1 MKNIRFIN
9 INHQLKNMANI
20 LTFKFLR
27 ELQKKERASRELE
40 KLDNDFYSQVSGY
53 MEKKMGLDLKNN
65 QDFAARRDLEHT
77 KIIIGDILNRRERKV
92 INLAVLNVRGI
103 IMPKNILPEE
113 KELFDKIKSAV
124 TKYRSNLEFV
134 FYENEEKKETAGENI
149 KKEEKENNKD
159 KEEKK
164 TENKTEN
171 DKSEETDNNIIA
183 NTTKIKILGAV
194 PEFVAD
200 DNESYGPFEEGEIVD
215 IPQSAAEILINIK
228 KAEKEK

>member
-1 MKNIRFIN
+1 
-9 INHQLKNMANI
+9 MANI

-65 QDFAARRDLEHT
+65 QDFAERRDLEHT

-92 INLAVLNVRGI
+92 INLAVLNVRGT

-113 KELFDKIKSAV
+113 KELFEKIKSAV

-134 FYENEEKKETAGENI
+134 FYENKEKKETAGENI
-149 KKEEKENNKD
+149 KEDNIEKKKEKG
-159 KEEKK
+159 EEDKK
-164 TENKTEN
+164 TEKNKAG
-171 DKSEETDNNIIA
+171 ETDSNKSV
-183 NTTKIKILGAV
+183 TKIKILGAV

-200 DNESYGPFEEGEIVD
+200 DGESYGPFEEGEIVD
-215 IPQSAAEILINIK
+215 IPQSAAAILINIK
-228 KAEKEK
+228 KAKKEK

>member
-1 MKNIRFIN
+1 
-9 INHQLKNMANI
+9 MANI

-27 ELQKKERASRELE
+27 ELQKRERASRELE

-53 MEKKMGLDLKNN
+53 MEKKTGLDLKNN

-92 INLAVLNVRGI
+92 INLAVLNVRGT

-113 KELFDKIKSAV
+113 KELFEKIKSAV

-134 FYENEEKKETAGENI
+134 FYEKEDKKETAGENI
-149 KKEEKENNKD
+149 KEEEAEKEKERGEKD
-159 KEEKK
+159 KK
-164 TENKTEN
+164 TEKAEA
-171 DKSEETDNNIIA
+171 EETDSKTD
-183 NTTKIKILGAV
+183 TTKIKILGTV

-200 DNESYGPFEEGEIVD
+200 DGESYGPFEEGEIVK
-215 IPQSAAEILINIK
+215 IPQSAAAILINIK

>member
-1 MKNIRFIN
+1 
-9 INHQLKNMANI
+9 MANI

-65 QDFAARRDLEHT
+65 KDFAERRDLEHT

-92 INLAVLNVRGI
+92 INLAVLNVRGT

-113 KELFDKIKSAV
+113 KELFEKIKSAV

-134 FYENEEKKETAGENI
+134 FYENEEKKETARENI
-149 KKEEKENNKD
+149 KEDNIEKKKEKGEEN
-159 KEEKK
+159 KK
-164 TENKTEN
+164 TEKNKAGDT
-171 DKSEETDNNIIA
+171 DSSKSV
-183 NTTKIKILGAV
+183 TKIKILGAV

-200 DNESYGPFEEGEIVD
+200 DGESYGPFEEGEIVD
-215 IPQSAAEILINIK
+215 IPQSAAAILINIK
-228 KAEKEK
+228 KAKKEK

>member
-1 MKNIRFIN
+1 
-9 INHQLKNMANI
+9 MANI

>member
-1 MKNIRFIN
+1 
-9 INHQLKNMANI
+9 MANI

-65 QDFAARRDLEHT
+65 KDFAERRDLEHT

-92 INLAVLNVRGI
+92 INLAVLNVRGTI
-103 IMPKNILPEE
+103 IPKNILPEE

-134 FYENEEKKETAGENI
+134 FYENEEKKETAEENI
-149 KKEEKENNKD
+149 KEDNIEKKKEKG
-159 KEEKK
+159 EEDKK
-164 TENKTEN
+164 TEKNKAG
-171 DKSEETDNNIIA
+171 ETDSNKSV
-183 NTTKIKILGAV
+183 TKIKILGAV

-200 DNESYGPFEEGEIVD
+200 DGESYGPFEEGEIVD
-215 IPQSAAEILINIK
+215 IPQSAAAILINIK
-228 KAEKEK
+228 KAKKEK

>member
-1 MKNIRFIN
+1 
-9 INHQLKNMANI
+9 MANI

-65 QDFAARRDLEHT
+65 KDFAERRDLEHT

-92 INLAVLNVRGI
+92 INLAVLNVRGT

-113 KELFDKIKSAV
+113 KELFEKIKSAV

-149 KKEEKENNKD
+149 KEDNIEKKKEKG
-159 KEEKK
+159 EEDKK
-164 TENKTEN
+164 TEKNKLG
-171 DKSEETDNNIIA
+171 ETDSSKSV
-183 NTTKIKILGAV
+183 TKIKILGAV

-200 DNESYGPFEEGEIVD
+200 DGESYGPFEEGEIVD
-215 IPQSAAEILINIK
+215 IPQSAAAILINIK
-228 KAEKEK
+228 KAKKEK

>member
-1 MKNIRFIN
+1 
-9 INHQLKNMANI
+9 MANI

-65 QDFAARRDLEHT
+65 KDFAERRDLEHT

-92 INLAVLNVRGI
+92 INLAVLNVRGTI
-103 IMPKNILPEE
+103 IPKNILPEE

-149 KKEEKENNKD
+149 KEDNIEKKKEKG
-159 KEEKK
+159 EEDKK
-164 TENKTEN
+164 TEKNKLG
-171 DKSEETDNNIIA
+171 ETDSSKSV
-183 NTTKIKILGAV
+183 TKIKILGAV

-200 DNESYGPFEEGEIVD
+200 DGESYGPFEEGEIVD
-215 IPQSAAEILINIK
+215 IPQSAAAILINIK
-228 KAEKEK
+228 KAKKEK

>member
-1 MKNIRFIN
+1 
-9 INHQLKNMANI
+9 MANI

-65 QDFAARRDLEHT
+65 KDFAERRDLEHT

-92 INLAVLNVRGI
+92 INLAVLNVRGTI
-103 IMPKNILPEE
+103 IPKNILPEE

-134 FYENEEKKETAGENI
+134 FYENEEKKETA
-149 KKEEKENNKD
+149 
-159 KEEKK
+159 
-164 TENKTEN
+164 
-171 DKSEETDNNIIA
+171 
-183 NTTKIKILGAV
+183 
-194 PEFVAD
+194 
-200 DNESYGPFEEGEIVD
+200 
-215 IPQSAAEILINIK
+215 
-228 KAEKEK
+228 

>member
-1 MKNIRFIN
+1 
-9 INHQLKNMANI
+9 MANI

-65 QDFAARRDLEHT
+65 KDFAERRDLEHT

-92 INLAVLNVRGI
+92 INLAVLNVRGT

-113 KELFDKIKSAV
+113 KELFEKIKSAV

-134 FYENEEKKETAGENI
+134 FYENEEKKETAEENI
-149 KKEEKENNKD
+149 KEDNIEKKKEKG
-159 KEEKK
+159 EEDKK
-164 TENKTEN
+164 TEKNKAG
-171 DKSEETDNNIIA
+171 ETDSNKSV
-183 NTTKIKILGAV
+183 TKIKILGAV

-200 DNESYGPFEEGEIVD
+200 DGESYGPFEEGEIVD
-215 IPQSAAEILINIK
+215 IPQSAAAILINIK
-228 KAEKEK
+228 KAKKEK

>member
-1 MKNIRFIN
+1 
-9 INHQLKNMANI
+9 MANI

-65 QDFAARRDLEHT
+65 QDFAERRDLEHT

-92 INLAVLNVRGI
+92 INLAVLNVRGT

-113 KELFDKIKSAV
+113 KELFEKIKSAV

-134 FYENEEKKETAGENI
+134 FYENEEKKETAEENA
-149 KKEEKENNKD
+149 KEETEKENNKD
-159 KEEKK
+159 EKDKK
-164 TENKTEN
+164 TE
-171 DKSEETDNNIIA
+171 KSETEHTDNNTKTD
-183 NTTKIKILGAV
+183 TTKIKILGAV

-200 DNESYGPFEEGEIVD
+200 DGESYGPFEEGEIVD
-215 IPQSAAEILINIK
+215 IPQSAASILINIK
-228 KAEKEK
+228 KAKKEK